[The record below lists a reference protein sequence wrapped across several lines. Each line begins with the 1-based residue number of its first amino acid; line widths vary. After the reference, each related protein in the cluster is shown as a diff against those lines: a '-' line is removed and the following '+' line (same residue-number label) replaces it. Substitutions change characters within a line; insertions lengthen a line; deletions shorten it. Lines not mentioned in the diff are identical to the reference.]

1 MYGNSSGGLIMNK
14 KIINDEIAI
23 AYEAIIENK
32 IVDGQGQVQKTFR
45 GQITSF
51 GASIIMGSLL
61 PAIAFFYDS
70 EKSTVDR
77 KKVLDAVYY
86 ILQARQKIG
95 QDEKNLFE
103 YAKKHQE
110 ESKEEILN
118 ASIALKLAIN
128 LFKLI

>member
-1 MYGNSSGGLIMNK
+1 MNK

-86 ILQARQKIG
+86 ILQARQKIV

>member
-51 GASIIMGSLL
+51 GASIMGSLL

>member
-1 MYGNSSGGLIMNK
+1 MNK

-23 AYEAIIENK
+23 AYEAIIKNK
-32 IVDGQGQVQKTFR
+32 IINERGQVQKTFR

-77 KKVLDAVYY
+77 KKVLDAIYY

-110 ESKEEILN
+110 DSREEILN

-128 LFKLI
+128 LFELI

>member
-23 AYEAIIENK
+23 AYEAIIKNK
-32 IVDGQGQVQKTFR
+32 IINERGQVQKTFR

-77 KKVLDAVYY
+77 KKVLDAIYY

-110 ESKEEILN
+110 DSREEILN

-128 LFKLI
+128 LFELI

>member
-1 MYGNSSGGLIMNK
+1 MNK

-23 AYEAIIENK
+23 AYEAIIKNK
-32 IVDGQGQVQKTFR
+32 IINEQGQVQKTFR

-70 EKSTVDR
+70 EKSIVDR
-77 KKVLDAVYY
+77 KKVLDAIYY

-110 ESKEEILN
+110 DSREEILN

-128 LFKLI
+128 LFELI

>member
-1 MYGNSSGGLIMNK
+1 MNK

-23 AYEAIIENK
+23 AYEAIIKNNIINE
-32 IVDGQGQVQKTFR
+32 QGQVQKTFR

-77 KKVLDAVYY
+77 KKVLDAIYY

-110 ESKEEILN
+110 DSREEILN

-128 LFKLI
+128 LFELI

>member
-1 MYGNSSGGLIMNK
+1 MNK

-77 KKVLDAVYY
+77 KKVLDE
-86 ILQARQKIG
+86 IG
-95 QDEKNLFE
+95 R
-103 YAKKHQE
+103 AHV
-110 ESKEEILN
+110 
-118 ASIALKLAIN
+118 
-128 LFKLI
+128 

>member
-1 MYGNSSGGLIMNK
+1 MNK

-23 AYEAIIENK
+23 AYEAIIKNK
-32 IVDGQGQVQKTFR
+32 IINEQGQVQKTFR

-77 KKVLDAVYY
+77 KKVLDAIYY

-110 ESKEEILN
+110 DSREEILN

-128 LFKLI
+128 LFELI